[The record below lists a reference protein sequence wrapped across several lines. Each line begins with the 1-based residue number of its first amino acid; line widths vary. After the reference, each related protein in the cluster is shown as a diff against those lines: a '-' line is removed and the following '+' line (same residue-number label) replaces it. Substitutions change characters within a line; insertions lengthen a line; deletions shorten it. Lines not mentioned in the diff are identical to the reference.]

1 MIDWTPESIAFQ
13 IGPIPVFWYG
23 VCYAIAL
30 AAAYLL
36 MTVEAKR
43 RGQDPELLANGMIII
58 AVAALIGGRAYHV
71 IDQWALY
78 KDDISKIFLPPY
90 TGLGAYGGL
99 FTGFLALVAYTRYK
113 KVPFWVWAD
122 IAAPAVFL
130 VQGIARWGNFFNQE
144 LYGPPTN
151 LPWGIAIQCSKRI
164 AEFACPAGSDP
175 NATLGQHFQPLF
187 LYESISGL
195 LGCAFLLFLARRYRN
210 RLRPGDLVAIFF
222 IWYGVVRFCLEFL
235 RSDNWTFFG
244 VPVAQIVSLAF
255 IVAAIL
261 ILLYR
266 HRGSGMAVPA
276 SGPSDGLMAEG
287 ATSAGGP
294 SSAST
299 AEPEKSPEAG
309 IPPALEGS
317 GPPAAPP
324 S

>member
-23 VCYAIAL
+23 ICYAIAL

-43 RGQDPELLANGMIII
+43 RGQDPELLANGMIVI

-151 LPWGIAIQCSKRI
+151 LPWGIAIQCSRRI

-175 NATLGQHFQPLF
+175 NATLGEHFQPLF

-195 LGCAFLLFLARRYRN
+195 LGCAALLFLARRYGN

-222 IWYGVVRFCLEFL
+222 IWYGAVRFCLEFL

-244 VPVAQIVSLAF
+244 VPVAQIVSALF
-255 IVAAIL
+255 IVFAIL
-261 ILLYR
+261 ILLFR
-266 HRGSGMAVPA
+266 HRGSAGAPPA
-276 SGPSDGLMAEG
+276 PVGPPDALSAAGASSTDSGHAG
-287 ATSAGGP
+287 AP
-294 SSAST
+294 
-299 AEPEKSPEAG
+299 EPVDSPEAG
-309 IPPALEGS
+309 IPPALEGA

-324 S
+324 T

>member
-1 MIDWTPESIAFQ
+1 MIDWTPGSIAMQ
-13 IGPIPVFWYG
+13 IGPISVFWYG
-23 VCYAIAL
+23 ICYAVAL

-43 RGQDPELLANGMIII
+43 RGEDLDLLPNGMIVV

-78 KDDISKIFLPPY
+78 RDDLLKIVLPPY

-99 FTGFLALVAYTRYK
+99 FTGILALAAYAHYK
-113 KVPFWVWAD
+113 RVSFWIWAD

-164 AEFACPAGSDP
+164 AAYACPPGSDP

-187 LYESISGL
+187 LYESLSGL
-195 LGCAFLLFLARRYRN
+195 IGCAVLLFLARRLGG

-222 IWYGVVRFCLEFL
+222 IWYGLVRFSLETL

-244 VPVAQIVSLAF
+244 IPVAQIVSLAF
-255 IVAAIL
+255 VAAAIVIL
-261 ILLYR
+261 VYR
-266 HRGSGMAVPA
+266 HRGPRSEPPSGSPEQPPGRSDA
-276 SGPSDGLMAEG
+276 SASLAPSGEPTGAPVVEG
-287 ATSAGGP
+287 A
-294 SSAST
+294 
-299 AEPEKSPEAG
+299 
-309 IPPALEGS
+309 
-317 GPPAAPP
+317 GPPAAQPN
-324 S
+324 